1 MSREGRYE
9 VVKYLIADD
18 FVAARISPQVNGNNS
33 VPGGA
38 FGPWGILYHQH
49 ALLGLLSEQKM
60 ARNGLLFGL
69 GEVDRIF
76 RFENDEFEVN
86 FLPHAEAG
94 SPVRFKA
101 LCGLKRR
108 IGLFDA

>member
-1 MSREGRYE
+1 
-9 VVKYLIADD
+9 
-18 FVAARISPQVNGNNS
+18 
-33 VPGGA
+33 
-38 FGPWGILYHQH
+38 
-49 ALLGLLSEQKM
+49 
-60 ARNGLLFGL
+60 LLFGL

-101 LCGLKRR
+101 LCGLKKR